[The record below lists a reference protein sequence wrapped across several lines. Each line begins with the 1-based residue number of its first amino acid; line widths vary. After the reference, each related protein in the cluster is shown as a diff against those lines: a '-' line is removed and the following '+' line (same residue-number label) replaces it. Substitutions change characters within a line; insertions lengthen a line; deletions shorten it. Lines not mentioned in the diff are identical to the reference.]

1 MKPLNNYVEIEVP
14 SGTRP
19 VKVNGKDFF
28 IDNSYE
34 PGRHVISYGV
44 ITNIPYSLT
53 PWEWETKMNIR
64 IGDKVWVQKLEAILA
79 LGRIADPSI
88 ADYEENTAY
97 YIENGRIRVFI
108 PYSALF
114 FVERDNKTIMLNGFS
129 LIEPIEVVY
138 DLPFLIPDTM
148 IADEVRK
155 GRIVEIGD
163 PNIAY
168 DYEGYVDALSY
179 KVGDEVYFTRYQ
191 NDPQFDYKDRKLF
204 KIQRRFIIGLI
215 KN

>member
-19 VKVNGKDFF
+19 VEIDGKEFF

-34 PGRHVISYGV
+34 PGRHVISYGT
-44 ITNIPYSLT
+44 IANIPYTLSAM
-53 PWEWETKMNIR
+53 EWETKMNVKP
-64 IGDKVWVQKLEAILA
+64 GDKVWFQKLEAIIA
-79 LGRIADPSI
+79 LGRIADPAI

-97 YIENGRIRVFI
+97 YIHEGRIRIFI

-114 FVERDNKTIMLNGFS
+114 FVERNSKTIMLNGYS
-129 LIEPIEVVY
+129 LIEPIEKQY
-138 DLPFLIPDTM
+138 DFPFDIPDTM
-148 IADEVRK
+148 KKDEVRIGK
-155 GRIVEIGD
+155 IVALGE
-163 PNIAY
+163 PNESY
-168 DYEGYVDALSY
+168 DFEGYVDSVSY
-179 KVGDEVYFTRYQ
+179 NVGDVVYFTRYQ
-191 NDPQFDYKDRKLF
+191 NDPQFDYKQKKLY